1 MALHVKHLI
10 LEQIWVFL
18 EHIHHLYELV
28 NHFPSYI
35 NWLFRIFIAEEL
47 IWVDAFALSVSEI
60 GQIVVAWARTWPFL
74 IFLLPFTLPFFTLLG
89 AQGFGITQ
97 LPLEFELELLCL
109 LLFITFEWTACQLK
123 SVDFMLISTIQN
135 HFCSFF
141 ETIIN

>member
-109 LLFITFEWTACQLK
+109 LLLITFEWTACQLK